1 MTKKVNESKS
11 VFKNNNKLD
20 KQKICLLNNKE
31 TKQMK
36 DQFTILENDINVFI
50 QNNTKLITL
59 SKDLLISNGWLF
71 LIKVKKRKK
80 SKTLTK

>member
-36 DQFTILENDINVFI
+36 DQFTILENYINVFI